1 MAGNVNANVNH
12 GHSPYQSDVNG
23 DGGLGGGGGGGNYYA
38 APSSNLGMGG
48 MPMGYSNF
56 QTAQA
61 APVHL
66 G

>member
-23 DGGLGGGGGGGNYYA
+23 DGGLGGGGGNYYA